1 MSLQAI
7 LTSSAAHNEPVA
19 NADDQPV
26 KNRKPVELPASLD
39 RDRMLDSAQAANFLG
54 ISLPH
59 LRRLYR
65 AKRVPPPIM
74 IGYRKYGW
82 QAGVLVDFV
91 SAKTE
96 KAA

>member
-1 MSLQAI
+1 MGLKANLKSG
-7 LTSSAAHNEPVA
+7 AADYYEKKEQTVHEA
-19 NADDQPV
+19 QPH
-26 KNRKPVELPASLD
+26 PDLPASLN
-39 RDRMLDSAQAANFLG
+39 RDRLLDSGQTANFLG

-59 LRRLYR
+59 FRRLYR

-91 SAKTE
+91 AEKTA
-96 KAA
+96 KAAA